1 MSEVLLEVKGVNK
14 AFGGVVTANNI
25 DMVVEAGKI
34 RGLIGP
40 NGAGKTTLLNL
51 ISGIYEVD
59 SGSIY
64 FKGQDITQLPAHK
77 RAQLGL
83 GRTFQSPRFNNR
95 ASIEDNLKVGTDLRN
110 QMGYMASFFGKS
122 GAHFREELDELLE
135 IAGFQLDWDER
146 ITSLPYGRQKL
157 LEIARTMLAHPTVM
171 LVDEPAAGLNNAEQD
186 RVSQLLNKAL
196 ERGIGVVLIE
206 HSMDMVM
213 SICHRITVIN
223 FGKVIAEGCP
233 AEVAN
238 NQQVLEAYLGGE
250 GDA

>member
-1 MSEVLLEVKGVNK
+1 MGEILLEVKGVNK
-14 AFGGVVTANNI
+14 AFGGVVTADNI
-25 DMVVEAGKI
+25 DMIVEAGKI

-51 ISGIYEVD
+51 ISGILEVD
-59 SGSIY
+59 GGSIY
-64 FKGQDITQLPAHK
+64 FKGQDITHLPAHT
-77 RAQLGL
+77 RAQMGI

-110 QMGYMASFFGKS
+110 QMGYMASFFGKK
-122 GAHFREELDELLE
+122 GAHFREELNELLE

-146 ITSLPYGRQKL
+146 ITALPYGRQKL
-157 LEIARTMLAHPTVM
+157 LEIVRTM

-186 RVSQLLNKAL
+186 RVSQLLFKAL

-223 FGKVIAEGCP
+223 FGKVIAEGYP
-233 AEVAN
+233 AGVAN
-238 NQQVLEAYLGGE
+238 NRQVIEAYLGGE
-250 GDA
+250 DDA